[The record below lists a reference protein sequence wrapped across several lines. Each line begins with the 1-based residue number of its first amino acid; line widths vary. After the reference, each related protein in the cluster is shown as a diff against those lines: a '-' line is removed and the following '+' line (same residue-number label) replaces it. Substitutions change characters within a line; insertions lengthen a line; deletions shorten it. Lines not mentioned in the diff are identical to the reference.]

1 MEFEGV
7 AWNNLAQDRDKW
19 QDVENT
25 VQNFRFQWSAWNFL
39 ASYEII
45 CSSWRPLQC
54 RM

>member
-25 VQNFRFQWSAWNFL
+25 VQNFRFQ
-39 ASYEII
+39 
-45 CSSWRPLQC
+45 
-54 RM
+54 